1 MAKTLAELR
10 EMHNK
15 MIQEKES
22 VGQKGSGLSDWIEL
36 NEGSNNVRFLP
47 GKDDPMEFF
56 LEGSVHKYKDEK
68 GHTKNYKCR
77 RTQGEKCP
85 LCDLYYDLW
94 ERHRDLGLGKQ
105 PDGKNVPSKF
115 GDMASKIRAKARYY
129 SIVVSRTLQEKGED
143 PVKYLAMSE
152 QLFSRVM
159 GAMVSDDFVDE
170 SDPDNTTI
178 ISLDKGN
185 DFDVRLTKQ
194 GQWPSFVESAPK
206 FKKSNA
212 GTPAEI
218 AEWMENTLDLKSL
231 VEIGTYEVGK
241 EIVMNIE
248 ASLNPVKAENTP
260 EGEITPPWSDENSS
274 EDLKV

>member
-1 MAKTLAELR
+1 
-10 EMHNK
+10 
-15 MIQEKES
+15 
-22 VGQKGSGLSDWIEL
+22 
-36 NEGSNNVRFLP
+36 
-47 GKDDPMEFF
+47 
-56 LEGSVHKYKDEK
+56 
-68 GHTKNYKCR
+68 
-77 RTQGEKCP
+77 
-85 LCDLYYDLW
+85 
-94 ERHRDLGLGKQ
+94 
-105 PDGKNVPSKF
+105 
-115 GDMASKIRAKARYY
+115 
-129 SIVVSRTLQEKGED
+129 
-143 PVKYLAMSE
+143 MSE

-159 GAMVSDDFVDE
+159 GAMVGDDFVDE
-170 SDPDNTTI
+170 ADPDNTTI
-178 ISLDKGN
+178 ISLEKGN

-206 FKKSNA
+206 FKKSKA

-260 EGEITPPWSDENSS
+260 GGEITPPWSDENSS

>member
-22 VGQKGSGLSDWIEL
+22 IGQKGSGLSDWIDL
-36 NEGSNNVRFLP
+36 SEGSNVIRFLP

-56 LEGSVHKYKDEK
+56 LEGSVHKYVDEK
-68 GHTKNYKCR
+68 GHNKNYKCR

-85 LCDLYYDLW
+85 MCDMYYDLW

-129 SIVVSRTLQEKGED
+129 SIVVSRKLQEEGED
-143 PVKYLAMSE
+143 PVKLLAMSE

-159 GAMVSDDFVDE
+159 GAMVGDDFVDE
-170 SDPDNTTI
+170 ADPDNTTI
-178 ISLDKGN
+178 ISLEKGN
-185 DFDVRLTKQ
+185 DFDVRMTKQ

-206 FKKSNA
+206 FKKSSA

-260 EGEITPPWSDENSS
+260 GGEITPPWSDENSS